1 MDASVGDKPMSKRK
15 SRGDLPNVS
24 ARQAQAVPHPH
35 SKASKI
41 FKVLLVT
48 SPKGGVSKT
57 STARNIAVAAAQD
70 GLRVATIDLDPQG
83 TLTRWWGK
91 RPEEGV
97 AAIQHHASSIGD
109 ATGAMKEVADVDLL
123 IIDTPTSVEE
133 YMDEMKHLILSADFI
148 LVPVGHTGD
157 DIDSVSP
164 WMGVCRQLGGRAAYL
179 LAKVNRRANSFLAA
193 KHELVET
200 GDLCP
205 IEIPT
210 YEDVHVLG
218 RKGLGVAEVAGA
230 KGSAEYIGVWRYLR
244 NQMEI

>member
-1 MDASVGDKPMSKRK
+1 MDASVVDKPMTKRK
-15 SRGDLPNVS
+15 SRGDLPKG
-24 ARQAQAVPHPH
+24 AGPQAQAAPSAHD
-35 SKASKI
+35 KASKI

-70 GLRVATIDLDPQG
+70 GLRVATMDLDPQG

-109 ATGAMKEVADVDLL
+109 ATGAIKEVTDVDLL

-133 YMDEMKHLILSADFI
+133 YMDDMKRLILSADFI
-148 LVPVGHTGD
+148 LLPVGHTGD

-164 WMGVCRQLGGRAAYL
+164 WMGICRQLGGRAAYL

-193 KHELVET
+193 KHELVES

-230 KGSAEYIGVWRYLR
+230 KGSAEYVGVWRYLR

>member
-1 MDASVGDKPMSKRK
+1 MQ
-15 SRGDLPNVS
+15 VS
-24 ARQAQAVPHPH
+24 
-35 SKASKI
+35 

-70 GLRVATIDLDPQG
+70 GTRVATMDLDPQG

-91 RPEEGV
+91 RPDEGV
-97 AAIQHHASSIGD
+97 ASIQHHASSIS
-109 ATGAMKEVADVDLL
+109 GAVGAIKEVVDVDLL

-133 YMDEMKHLILSADFI
+133 YMDDMKQLILNADFI
-148 LVPVGHTGD
+148 LVPLGHTGD

-164 WMGVCRQLGGRAAYL
+164 WMGVCRQLGKPAAYL
-179 LAKVNRRANSFLAA
+179 LAKVNRRANSFLSA
-193 KHELVET
+193 KHELVES

-210 YEDVHVLG
+210 YEDIHVLG
-218 RKGLGVAEVAGA
+218 RKGLGVAEVSGA
-230 KGSAEYIGVWRYLR
+230 KGSAEYVGVWRYLR
-244 NQMEI
+244 NQLGI

>member
-1 MDASVGDKPMSKRK
+1 MDASVTDNPRSKRQ
-15 SRGDLPNVS
+15 SRACTPSGLV
-24 ARQAQAVPHPH
+24 AQAENITKPLERATRKH
-35 SKASKI
+35 
-41 FKVLLVT
+41 KVLLVT

-57 STARNIAVAAAQD
+57 SSARNIAVAAAQD
-70 GLRVATIDLDPQG
+70 GVRVATMDLDPQA

-91 RPEEGV
+91 RPDDGV
-97 AAIQHHASSIGD
+97 AAIQHHASSITD
-109 ATGAMKEVADVDLL
+109 ALTAMDDVTDVDLL

-133 YMDEMKHLILSADFI
+133 YMDEMKQLILRADFI

-164 WMGVCRQLGGRAAYL
+164 WMGVCRQLGKRAAYL

-193 KHELVET
+193 KNELVAS

-230 KGSAEYIGVWRYLR
+230 KGAAEFVGVWRFLR
-244 NQMEI
+244 NQMGN